1 MPTLNPQ
8 DPLLIDNLLTAE
20 ERLVRD
26 SARDFVQSVLE
37 PTILTAHRQHQFP
50 LNVVKHMGAMG
61 LLGPTV
67 SPEFGGAGLNSVCYG
82 LIAREMEYCDSSF
95 RSFASVQSSL
105 VMHPIYYWGSEA
117 QKKKYLPKLAKGE
130 LIGAF
135 GLTEP
140 DAGSNP
146 NNMRTRAKKT
156 TGGFILNGEKT
167 WITNSP
173 LADLFI
179 IWGKDDE
186 GEIRG
191 FILERSMKGITT
203 PSIEG
208 KLSLQASSTGMI
220 AMQDVFVPDD
230 NMLPEAK
237 GLKGPFACLNNAR
250 FGIAWG
256 VTGAA
261 QACFDA
267 ALHYTTDRHMF
278 NKPLASHQLVQT
290 KLANMATDIATSTLL
305 ALHIGR
311 LKDGDALHPDMISMA
326 KRHNTEKALNIARV
340 ARDMHGGNGIV
351 DEYKVMRH
359 MLNLESVYTYE
370 GTHDIHGLII
380 GRALTDIA
388 AFA

>member
-8 DPLLIDNLLTAE
+8 DPLLIDSLLTAE
-20 ERLVRD
+20 ERLIRD
-26 SARDFVQSVLE
+26 SARDFSQSVLE
-37 PTILTAHRQHQFP
+37 PTILEAHRHKKFP
-50 LNVVKHMGAMG
+50 QQVVKQLGEMG
-61 LLGPTV
+61 LLGPTIPV
-67 SPEFGGAGLNSVCYG
+67 EFGGAGLNYVSYG
-82 LIAREMEYCDSSF
+82 LIARELEYCDSAF

-105 VMHPIYYWGSEA
+105 VMHPINHWGSEA

-146 NNMRTRAKKT
+146 GSMRTNAKKT

-173 LADLFI
+173 LADVFI
-179 IWGKDDE
+179 VWGKDEAGD
-186 GEIRG
+186 IRG
-191 FILERSMKGITT
+191 FILERGMKGLTT
-203 PSIEG
+203 PEIEG
-208 KLSLQASSTGMI
+208 KLSLQASCTGMI
-220 AMQDVFVPDD
+220 AMQDVFVPEE
-230 NMLPEAK
+230 NMLPGAK
-237 GLKGPFACLNNAR
+237 GLKGPFSCLNNAR

-267 ALHYTTDRHMF
+267 ALKYTTDRKVF
-278 NKPLASHQLVQT
+278 SKPLASHQLVQT
-290 KLANMATDIATSTLL
+290 KLANMVTDITTSTLL
-305 ALHIGR
+305 ALQLGR
-311 LKDGDALHPDMISMA
+311 LKENGTLVPEMISIA
-326 KRHNTEKALNIARV
+326 KRNNVEKALNIARV
-340 ARDMHGGNGIV
+340 SRDMHGGNGIV

-359 MLNLESVYTYE
+359 MVNLESVYTYE

-388 AFA
+388 AFE